1 MRSFIAVA
9 LLLGAAT
16 QAVAVDGRVQSACER
31 DYFAYCSQHDP
42 DGEDVRRCMRV
53 NGEKLGDSC
62 VEALM
67 RAGELT
73 PTETARYQQSK
84 RVRR

>member
-1 MRSFIAVA
+1 MRSSIAVA
-9 LLLGAAT
+9 LLLGVTT
-16 QAVAVDGRVQSACER
+16 QAGAVDGRVQAACER

-53 NGEKLGDSC
+53 NGARLGETC

-67 RAGELT
+67 GAGELT
-73 PTETARYQQSK
+73 PTEVARYQQSK
-84 RVRR
+84 RTRR